1 MTRVATSRWN
11 FSALLSACDL
21 GGSSGRTSLVC
32 CRSTPDGRLEPSSGP
47 WLNSGMGPLTEF
59 WTLSTSECPS
69 AAAASSLLDL
79 LERGRLPLR
88 YFLSAK
94 ACAGIL
100 RRAGN
105 RGRSLPPSLRTA
117 LERVA
122 AIQSR
127 AQAGHILPAEVV
139 QHSVSAKWAKRTSG
153 PSGNEHHNLVAHTL
167 RGEGFDAMEDGSGRG
182 IPILPVLRALR
193 NAELER

>member
-1 MTRVATSRWN
+1 MAISRRSGGTGSGASEQLQLSFSSEELPARPLASRATGLEWMTRVATSRWN
-11 FSALLSACDL
+11 FSALLSAFDL

-32 CRSTPDGRLEPSSGP
+32 CRSTQDGRLEPSSGP
-47 WLNSGMGPLTEF
+47 WLDSGMGPLTEF

-79 LERGRLPLR
+79 LEHGRLPLR

-100 RRAGN
+100 RRAGS

-122 AIQSR
+122 AIQSKPR
-127 AQAGHILPAEVV
+127 LA
-139 QHSVSAKWAKRTSG
+139 TSS
-153 PSGNEHHNLVAHTL
+153 PPKSSST
-167 RGEGFDAMEDGSGRG
+167 
-182 IPILPVLRALR
+182 P
-193 NAELER
+193 